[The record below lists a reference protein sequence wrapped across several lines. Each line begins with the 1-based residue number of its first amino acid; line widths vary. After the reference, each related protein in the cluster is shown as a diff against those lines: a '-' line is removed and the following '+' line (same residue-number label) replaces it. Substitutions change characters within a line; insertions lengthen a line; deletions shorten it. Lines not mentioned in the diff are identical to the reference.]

1 MFYHTANVLGR
12 QLDKSLVR
20 LICFPLCSRLNAH
33 PSLELYAFVFV
44 KLHQLM
50 LFARISCHAQQER
63 GTFGLLSL
71 LRYSSTY
78 PFSPRSQDSFDCT

>member
-1 MFYHTANVLGR
+1 LLPFIPLPYALG
-12 QLDKSLVR
+12 
-20 LICFPLCSRLNAH
+20 FNAH
-33 PSLELYAFVFV
+33 LPLELYAFVFV

-50 LFARISCHAQQER
+50 LFARMSCHAQQER
-63 GTFGLLSL
+63 GTFGLHSL